1 MRWRIVALLE
11 ATWRAI
17 LGWVPRNVPPRPGL
31 RSRHQTFHQELSSEA
46 ASSSLQMKAA
56 VSAKIARVEEEV
68 HTNETMDDLNEA
80 REELDRVRKLGQI
93 LGR

>member
-1 MRWRIVALLE
+1 M
-11 ATWRAI
+11 
-17 LGWVPRNVPPRPGL
+17 
-31 RSRHQTFHQELSSEA
+31 SSEA

-56 VSAKIARVEEEV
+56 VSANIARVEEEV

-93 LGR
+93 SGI